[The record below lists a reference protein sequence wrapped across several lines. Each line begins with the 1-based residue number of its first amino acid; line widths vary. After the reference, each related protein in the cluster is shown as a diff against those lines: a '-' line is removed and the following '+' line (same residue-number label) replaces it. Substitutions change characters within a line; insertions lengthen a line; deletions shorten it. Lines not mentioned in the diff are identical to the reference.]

1 MITTPDQ
8 AVAAASCALARISTF
23 KSQGRHDAGCAFCTV
38 DPRELCRMVAVFMDD
53 SSNAVTIRLYE
64 SEQSQKTM
72 ESMWLG

>member
-1 MITTPDQ
+1 
-8 AVAAASCALARISTF
+8 
-23 KSQGRHDAGCAFCTV
+23 
-38 DPRELCRMVAVFMDD
+38 MVAVFMDD